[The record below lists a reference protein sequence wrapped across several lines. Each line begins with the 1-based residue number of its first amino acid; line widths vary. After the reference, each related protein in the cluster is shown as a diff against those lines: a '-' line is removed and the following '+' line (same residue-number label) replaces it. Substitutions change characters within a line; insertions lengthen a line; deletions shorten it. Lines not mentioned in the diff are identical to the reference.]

1 MKTIISTFL
10 MLGVILII
18 SNQQSFG
25 QLFQTRSEI
34 IKEHGPDYESD
45 TSSNGTKYIVYKT
58 ELTTEESGTYTRHWV
73 MYFTTL
79 DDGTEYDGI
88 EFCHFWQIFEPATET
103 IPNMDYFN
111 KIMTVVDFLK
121 WKDDESGIL
130 YKIDVEDEIS
140 IITSWYDFEDM

>member
-1 MKTIISTFL
+1 MKTIISTIL

-58 ELTTEESGTYTRHWV
+58 ELTTEESGSYTQHRV
-73 MYFTTL
+73 IYFTTL
-79 DDGTEYDGI
+79 DDGTEY
-88 EFCHFWQIFEPATET
+88 CYFWQIFEPASET
-103 IPNMDYFN
+103 NPNMDYFN
-111 KIMTVVDFLK
+111 KNMTVVDFLK

-130 YKIDVEDEIS
+130 YQIHVEDEIC